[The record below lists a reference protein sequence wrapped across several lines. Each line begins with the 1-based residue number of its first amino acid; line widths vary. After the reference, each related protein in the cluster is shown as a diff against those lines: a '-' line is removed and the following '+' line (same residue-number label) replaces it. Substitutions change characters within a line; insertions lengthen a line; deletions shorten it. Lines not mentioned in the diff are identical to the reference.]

1 MALNNEDWLLIRQ
14 GDTEYKCQV
23 GALAALFSTQTEHA
37 NVLKQ
42 LGELQEGFDEAI
54 LAAQEGAENI
64 TIELQSYAK
73 KDHTHD
79 YSAPGHNHNSLYV
92 KGNWT
97 ITKSNNNWYI
107 S

>member
-1 MALNNEDWLLIRQ
+1 MVLSNEDWLRVRQ

-23 GALAALFSTQTEHA
+23 GALAALFSTQEEHSA
-37 NVLKQ
+37 VLEQ
-42 LGELQEGFDEAI
+42 LGQLQEGFDEAV
-54 LAAQEGAENI
+54 LAAQEGADNI
-64 TIELQSYAK
+64 VVELQSYAK

-79 YSAPGHNHNSLYV
+79 YATKGHNHNSLYV

-97 ITKSNNNWYI
+97 ITKESGNWYI